1 LPPKAIEL
9 YSAEPLPAMPQR
21 FCLVGADAA
30 KPLAGY
36 AKFTT
41 CPLPDVAAPN
51 VFARC
56 KRTVRRD
63 VTALDVP
70 GATALPFRRIGWAGL
85 NSTRRID
92 L

>member
-9 YSAEPLPAMPQR
+9 YSAEPSPAMPQR
-21 FCLVGADAA
+21 FRLVGADAA

-41 CPLPDVAAPN
+41 CPLPDVAVLT

-56 KRTVRRD
+56 KGTVRRD

>member
-1 LPPKAIEL
+1 LNSI
-9 YSAEPLPAMPQR
+9 SAEACRQCR
-21 FCLVGADAA
+21 NGFRLVGADAP

-36 AKFTT
+36 TKFTT
-41 CPLPDVAAPN
+41 CPLPDVAALT

-56 KRTVRRD
+56 KGTVRRD

-70 GATALPFRRIGWAGL
+70 GTTALPLRRIGWAGL